1 MMINNKEKAII
12 LIGILMNSIEHDDSL
27 NDIWWCLEMI
37 KGILKDSEGL
47 EVASGTFVPEKDLKS
62 VVRS

>member
-12 LIGILMNSIEHDDSL
+12 LIGVLMNNIECDDSL

-37 KGILKDSEGL
+37 KGILKDSERL
-47 EVASGTFVPEKDLKS
+47 EVASGMLVSEKDLKG